1 MKTIFNKIDPQYL
14 ECTSGA
20 CEHVSHQFNAM
31 WWLVI
36 FGVAGYL
43 IYRKLKILENIG
55 IECFGWFFRPSDPH
69 HRIERA
75 KTPHLHKI
83 SDNNIGFSM
92 RFDVNFVFDPRKWRK
107 FDLQKIPGVSSN

>member
-43 IYRKLKILENIG
+43 IYRKLKI
-55 IECFGWFFRPSDPH
+55 S
-69 HRIERA
+69 
-75 KTPHLHKI
+75 
-83 SDNNIGFSM
+83 SVDNT
-92 RFDVNFVFDPRKWRK
+92 
-107 FDLQKIPGVSSN
+107 